1 MKKTYGYIP
10 LWFLLIVPPLLIFTF
25 IFNFIQCGLAILC
38 GAILLKI
45 KDPFNNYYKRIMT
58 AFILA
63 IEADIICILFYA
75 LPELLYKIDFLN
87 KNLITP
93 LEYNPYKN
101 IFSFIYIF
109 ILFIVLIKFIFKRTN
124 KRVLKGFE
132 ENDDKLRANILITTL
147 LIPYLFFIPSTLLLK
162 PNKSNLEDF
171 RGTISTDRK
180 STIQILNNLNVSK
193 YISSYTLDTSKEPY
207 TLNIYLNKFT
217 KDRRK
222 KLEIDAAT
230 IYLLIRDINEIVY
243 YMDDTTYTYDINRIN
258 DIFSNIK
265 RCTLSDIK
273 DRYSTKPFMEYT
285 YFGRIDDYDVFD
297 IGKGEIKEQ
306 LIYNDMGIHYYL
318 EGTDYNKIFLYK
330 GEHRYKTLKEAL
342 ETNEIDIETLQD
354 SELEIII
361 TGVEEDEDIN
371 K

>member
-58 AFILA
+58 AFVLA

-222 KLEIDAAT
+222 
-230 IYLLIRDINEIVY
+230 
-243 YMDDTTYTYDINRIN
+243 NRN
-258 DIFSNIK
+258 
-265 RCTLSDIK
+265 
-273 DRYSTKPFMEYT
+273 
-285 YFGRIDDYDVFD
+285 
-297 IGKGEIKEQ
+297 
-306 LIYNDMGIHYYL
+306 
-318 EGTDYNKIFLYK
+318 
-330 GEHRYKTLKEAL
+330 
-342 ETNEIDIETLQD
+342 
-354 SELEIII
+354 
-361 TGVEEDEDIN
+361 
-371 K
+371 